1 MTSIL
6 AVRSAFPAYRYPQ
19 AELTQKIAELSRLS
33 PVQRTLLERLHRNAG
48 VDTRHTALPLAA
60 YGELDGVGPTNDR
73 YIEEATTL
81 GERALRAA
89 LDAAELDPADLDM
102 LVVTSVTGVAVPSL
116 DARLIPRLGL
126 RSDVKRVPIFGL
138 GCVAG
143 AAGLAR
149 VHDYLLAWPRHTA
162 AVLSVEL
169 CTLTWSP
176 SAVTTADMVV
186 NGLFGDG
193 AAALVATGTH
203 GKRRS
208 PRVLATRSEVYPD
221 SEEALGWRLGSEG
234 FRIVLTAELSDV
246 VDRRL
251 GGSVTAFLAEHGL
264 TIDDITN
271 WICHPGG
278 PRVIDAARDSLKL
291 SDSDVALSRQ
301 SLAAVGNLSSASVLH
316 VLELLGAE
324 PQREG
329 TFGMMIGLGPG
340 VSAELV
346 LLQWLSTGFCSV
358 SSRSSGWRNS
368 WCPSGTRR
376 PVCGVAGWSPARGT
390 SLSWS
395 RCTWRCSSAASS
407 SRSSRTA
414 RSSRRWRGR

>member
-143 AAGLAR
+143 AAGLGR
-149 VHDYLLAWPRHTA
+149 LHDYLLGWPGHTA
-162 AVLSVEL
+162 ALLAVEL
-169 CTLTWSP
+169 CSLNWPATDM
-176 SAVTTADMVV
+176 TTADLVV
-186 NGLFGDG
+186 SGLFGDG
-193 AAALVATGTH
+193 AAALVATGARAV
-203 GKRRS
+203 GGRS
-208 PRVLATRSEVYPD
+208 AGGPRVIASRSEVYPD
-221 SEEALGWRLGSEG
+221 SGDTLGWRLGSDG
-234 FRIVLTAELSDV
+234 FRIVLTAELADV
-246 VDRRL
+246 VEQRL
-251 GGSVTAFLAEHGL
+251 AGSVTSFLAAHGL
-264 TIDDITN
+264 TADDVKS
-271 WICHPGG
+271 WVCHPGG
-278 PRVIDAARDSLKL
+278 PRVIDAVQKSLELPDSA
-291 SDSDVALSRQ
+291 VEASRR
-301 SLAAVGNLSSASVLH
+301 SLAEAGNMSSASVLH
-316 VLELLGAE
+316 ILEQVAANGRPPPGSAGL
-324 PQREG
+324 
-329 TFGMMIGLGPG
+329 MIGLGPG

-346 LLQWLSTGFCSV
+346 LL
-358 SSRSSGWRNS
+358 
-368 WCPSGTRR
+368 
-376 PVCGVAGWSPARGT
+376 
-390 SLSWS
+390 
-395 RCTWRCSSAASS
+395 
-407 SRSSRTA
+407 
-414 RSSRRWRGR
+414 RW